1 MRLATTAGNQP
12 MSTPDLEE
20 KARNREIAQNEERRE
35 AASAVRV
42 SGWAIAIAFV
52 IGAIVFGVFWGWTHR

>member
-1 MRLATTAGNQP
+1 
-12 MSTPDLEE
+12 MSVSDPEE

-42 SGWAIAIAFV
+42 SGWAIFITLVIAAI
-52 IGAIVFGVFWGWTHR
+52 IVGTFWAWTHR